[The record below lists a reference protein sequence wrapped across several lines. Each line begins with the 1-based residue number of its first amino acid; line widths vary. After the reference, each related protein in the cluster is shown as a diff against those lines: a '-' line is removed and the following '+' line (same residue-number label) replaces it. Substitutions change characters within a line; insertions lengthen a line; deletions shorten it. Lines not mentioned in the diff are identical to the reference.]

1 MNVGEALEWSSR
13 HLKAAGIA
21 TFRLDSLVLLED
33 CTGIDRAKLI
43 AFPASNLDPT
53 SEKIFRKQIKLRVKQ
68 LPIAYIRHKSEF
80 YGREFYIDERVLEPR
95 PESETLIDELKLL
108 ASYHSDTFS
117 VLDIGTGSGALI
129 ITAKLELPNID
140 AYGLD
145 LSQDCL
151 NVARRNAKKY
161 TDDITFLKSD
171 LLKEATKLKLNQT
184 ILLANLPYV
193 PSGWQINP
201 PAMREPAMAIYGG
214 KNGLSLYEQLFEQSN
229 HLKIINWIITES
241 MPPQHEALAKIALEH
256 SFREVRD
263 NDFIQVFSRY

>member
-13 HLKAAGIA
+13 QLKTAGIS
-21 TFRLDSLVLLED
+21 TFRLDSLILLED

-43 AFPASNLDPT
+43 AFPVINLDPKA
-53 SEKIFRKQIKLRVKQ
+53 ELAFKKQIGLRARQ

-95 PESETLIDELKLL
+95 PESETLIEELKLL
-108 ASYHSDTFS
+108 IDSHADRFS
-117 VLDIGTGSGALI
+117 VIDIGTGSGALI
-129 ITAKLELPNID
+129 ITAKLELPSLD
-140 AYGLD
+140 AYGID

-151 NVARRNAKKY
+151 DVANLNSKKY
-161 TDDITFLKSD
+161 QTDISFLKSD
-171 LLKEATKLKLNQT
+171 LLEKVTKLKQT

-193 PSGWQINP
+193 PTSWQINP

-214 KNGLSLYEQLFEQSN
+214 KSGLSLYERLFEQSAP
-229 HLKIINWIITES
+229 LTFIKWIITES
-241 MPPQHEALAKIALEH
+241 MPPQHEALAKIAFNY
-256 SFREVRD
+256 SFRQVRD